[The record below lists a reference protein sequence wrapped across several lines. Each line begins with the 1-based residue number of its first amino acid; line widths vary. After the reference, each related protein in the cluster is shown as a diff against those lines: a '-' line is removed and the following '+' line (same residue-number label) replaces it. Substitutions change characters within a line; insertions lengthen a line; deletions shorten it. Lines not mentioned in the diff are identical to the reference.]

1 MEPVNRP
8 EYIKERIPLRG
19 ILVFII
25 QVTYKNEGKHSGSM
39 LTVFYVIPWTEFKK
53 LKSKN
58 NICD

>member
-39 LTVFYVIPWTEFKK
+39 LTVFCYSLDWIQKTEIKK
-53 LKSKN
+53 
-58 NICD
+58 

>member
-39 LTVFYVIPWTEFKK
+39 LTVFYVIP
-53 LKSKN
+53 
-58 NICD
+58 